1 MRKWFMK
8 KSWHR
13 SQRRLR
19 GLGLLAAGLCCALLI
34 GLQGLAPARGQSGNT
49 VKKQEDAVIQQY
61 SLPRST
67 PPAPVVRP
75 SSRRSPAPSQ
85 PATRPSSPPPSP
97 QTKQVAPKAPAPG
110 PTSPPESKP
119 NPSPNPKAT
128 TTADASPLSQ
138 YVLQFNRSPVVGNAL
153 QMKGVLSQA
162 RLGFSRP
169 RHWQVESAKV
179 KVRFR
184 HSPALYADRS
194 NLTARLNNTHLG
206 SIPLN
211 RGADGIGNIVFDVPA
226 GLVQDFNSLILEVQ
240 QHTSKDCT
248 DPTDPTLWTEILPDS
263 QVILNYRPQ
272 NIPLDLSNYP
282 YPFLDHLGL
291 DPDRLTYLKPKT
303 VDSLW
308 LTASSRYQAA
318 ASRIGNPRGI
328 ETRLVKQLDQV
339 KAGDR
344 LVIMGTPA
352 EQPALAS
359 LALPFE
365 IKNSQVLDGSGKP
378 LPQGVGVVMLTT
390 AANRGVPVLVATGN
404 DAGGVLKAVQALVQP
419 ADQQLLTGQAVLV
432 NQVSEAP
439 SPDPMAWPGF
449 FPEGSQRL
457 LLSDLEI
464 APNQLFQDVTVNGL
478 PVPPPVE
485 IPFRSLPTEQLL
497 GGSSFTLRYSYGPG
511 IDPKRSSVSILLDGQ
526 GIGGERLKSAEG
538 GTDEVT
544 VKIPPELV
552 TPSSTLAVQFQ
563 TFPDT
568 PISCGALPD
577 QPMWGKVH
585 GNSSLQLNQA
595 SVVQLPDLKRLQTGF
610 PLTAPQ
616 DLSQM
621 AFVLPNTPSDQEIG
635 AMLAVS
641 DRAGQL
647 SRGSSVKLGAYTT
660 DQLSGE
666 ARQRNLVGIGLRDN
680 FPLPELFQET
690 AGFSLGGQFGR
701 QQNKTQIQTLPDQA
715 GVVEA
720 RLSPWNSQRVLLG
733 LTAQTNTGLEEV
745 QQVFHDDALFARLA
759 GDTVLIQRT
768 TTEPSVYDPDDYRI
782 TTLTQHPQKTLDRR
796 GPAAR
801 IVAFLQTNWFLLPGG
816 IVALALLLYGLSQL
830 YLNRLSR
837 PERI

>member
-1 MRKWFMK
+1 MRNWFIA

-34 GLQGLAPARGQSGNT
+34 GLQGLAPARGQSDNT
-49 VKKQEDAVIQQY
+49 VEKQEDAVIQQY
-61 SLPRST
+61 SLPRSS
-67 PPAPVVRP
+67 PPTPVVRP
-75 SSRRSPAPSQ
+75 SPRRSPTPSQ
-85 PATRPSSPPPSP
+85 PTTRPSSPLPSP
-97 QTKQVAPKAPAPG
+97 QTKQVAPTAPAPS

-119 NPSPNPKAT
+119 NPSPNPKAA
-128 TTADASPLSQ
+128 TTADASSLSQ

-153 QMKGVLSQA
+153 QMNGVLSQS
-162 RLGFSRP
+162 RLGFTRP
-169 RHWQVESAKV
+169 RHWQVESTKV
-179 KVRFR
+179 KIRFR

-194 NLTARLNNTHLG
+194 SLTARFNNTHLG
-206 SIPLN
+206 SVPLN
-211 RGADGIGNIVFDVPA
+211 HGADSIGNIVFDVPA
-226 GLVQDFNSLILEVQ
+226 GLVQDFNTLTLDVQ
-240 QHTSKDCT
+240 QHTSEDCT

-272 NIPLDLSNYP
+272 NIPLDFSNYP
-282 YPFLDHLGL
+282 YPFLDRLGL
-291 DPDRLTYLKPKT
+291 DPDRLTYLQPKT

-318 ASRIGNPRGI
+318 ASRISNARGI

-339 KAGDR
+339 KPGDR
-344 LVIMGTPA
+344 LVIIGTPA
-352 EQPALAS
+352 DQPALDS

-390 AANRGVPVLVATGN
+390 AANNGVPVLVATGN

-419 ADQQLLTGQAVLV
+419 ADQELLTGQAALV
-432 NQVSEAP
+432 NQVSEAA
-439 SPDPMAWPGF
+439 SPAPMAWPGF

-457 LLSDLEI
+457 LLSDLEVS
-464 APNQLFQDVTVNGL
+464 PNQYFQDVTVNGL

-485 IPFRSLPTEQLL
+485 IPFRPLPNKQLL
-497 GGSSFTLRYSYGPG
+497 SGSSFTLRYSYGPG
-511 IDPKRSSVSILLDGQ
+511 IDPKRSSVSILLNGQ

-538 GTDEVT
+538 GTDSVT
-544 VKIPPELV
+544 VKIPPDLV
-552 TPSSTLAVQFQ
+552 TPSSTLSVQFY
-563 TFPDT
+563 TFPDA
-568 PISCGALPD
+568 PINCGALPD
-577 QPMWGKVH
+577 QPTWGKVH

-595 SVVQLPDLKRLQTGF
+595 SMVQLPDLKRLQTGF

-621 AFVLPNTPSDQEIG
+621 ALVLPNTPSDEEIG
-635 AMLAVS
+635 VMLAVS
-641 DRAGQL
+641 DRVGQL
-647 SRGSSVKLGAYTT
+647 SRGPSVKLGAYTA
-660 DQLSGE
+660 DQLSSE

-680 FPLPELFQET
+680 FPLPEIFQET
-690 AGFSLGGQFGR
+690 AGFSLLGQFGR
-701 QQNKTQIQTLPDQA
+701 RQNQTQIQTLSDQA
-715 GVVEA
+715 GVVQS
-720 RLSPWNSQRVLLG
+720 RVSPWNPQGVLLG
-733 LTAQTNTGLEEV
+733 LTAQTSAGLGKV
-745 QQVFHDDALFARLA
+745 QQVFRQDALFARLA
-759 GDTVLIQRT
+759 GDTVLIQQT
-768 TTEPSVYDPDDYRI
+768 TTEPSVYDPGDYRI
-782 TTLTQHPQKTLDRR
+782 TTLTQHPQKTIDRR

-816 IVALALLLYGLSQL
+816 IVGIALLLYGLSQL